1 MWDTSG
7 PMTIG
12 WLRQAGQGCHIV
24 GRAGSDLNGTLYL
37 AFVGM
42 LIPVIIWMAF
52 RDGET
57 SWTFNGMLVFCLL
70 TLVVMFALS
79 SKNRKTALPLVHLIE
94 TATGGRSSHE
104 FAGHQ

>member
-1 MWDTSG
+1 M
-7 PMTIG
+7 
-12 WLRQAGQGCHIV
+12 
-24 GRAGSDLNGTLYL
+24 NGTLYL